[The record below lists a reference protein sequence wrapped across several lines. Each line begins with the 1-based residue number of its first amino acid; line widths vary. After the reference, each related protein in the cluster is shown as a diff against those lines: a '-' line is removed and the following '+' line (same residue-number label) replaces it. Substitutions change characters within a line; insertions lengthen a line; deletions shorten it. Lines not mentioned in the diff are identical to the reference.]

1 MASGKPGSSDSAFP
15 SVLGADGA
23 IDLAGGLGRED
34 ASQRPTTRPSRDAW
48 VVDRDRRSLLPPA
61 MAADAVVVAQEPS
74 EPSPDD
80 IHREI
85 TDHFALGDYAAALH
99 AAELQL
105 GLDPDDESARQY
117 ADTSRARLE
126 TRYTTRIGSL
136 EYVFNLAVP
145 AAKVKWL
152 GLDPQAAFLL
162 SLVDGQTTVAEV
174 LDLCQMRKLEA
185 LRVFTELLEAK
196 AILRVA

>member
-1 MASGKPGSSDSAFP
+1 MALGKPGSSDSSFP
-15 SVLGADGA
+15 SVLGSDGA
-23 IDLAGGLGRED
+23 IDLAGGLPRDDPHE
-34 ASQRPTTRPSRDAW
+34 RPTSRPSGDAW
-48 VVDRDRRSLLPPA
+48 AVDRDRRSLLPRAPVAEVPA
-61 MAADAVVVAQEPS
+61 VEEADEPT
-74 EPSPDD
+74 PDD
-80 IHREI
+80 IRSDI
-85 TDHFALGDYAAALH
+85 ADHFALGDYAAALH

-117 ADTSRARLE
+117 ADTSRMRLE

-136 EYVFNLAVP
+136 EYIFNLAVP
-145 AAKVKWL
+145 VAKVKWL

-174 LDLCQMRKLEA
+174 LDLCQMGRLEA
-185 LRVFTELLEAK
+185 LRLFTELLEAK

>member
-1 MASGKPGSSDSAFP
+1 MASGRPGSSDSNFP
-15 SVLGADGA
+15 SVIGADGA
-23 IDLAGGLGRED
+23 IDLAGGLAREG
-34 ASQRPTTRPSRDAW
+34 APQRLTSRPSGDAW
-48 VVDRDRRSLLPPA
+48 VADRDRRSLLPLA
-61 MAADAVVVAQEPS
+61 IGVESAAVKEADEPS
-74 EPSPDD
+74 LDD

-85 TDHFALGDYAAALH
+85 ADHFALGDFAAALH
-99 AAELQL
+99 SAELQL

-117 ADTSRARLE
+117 AETSRARLE

-136 EYVFNLAVP
+136 EYVFNVAVP
-145 AAKVKWL
+145 AGKVKWL

-174 LDLCQMRKLEA
+174 LELCQMGRLEA
-185 LRVFTELLEAK
+185 LRVFTELLEAE

>member
-1 MASGKPGSSDSAFP
+1 MASGKPGSSDSDFP
-15 SVLGADGA
+15 SVLGADGV
-23 IDLAGGLGRED
+23 IDLAGGIGLQD
-34 ASQRPTTRPSRDAW
+34 DSQKSTSRPSGDAW
-48 VVDRDRRSLLPPA
+48 VVDRDRRSLLPPV
-61 MAADAVVVAQEPS
+61 MSAAAVVVQEAG
-74 EPSPDD
+74 EPTPDD

-85 TDHFALGDYAAALH
+85 ADHFALGDYAAALH

-105 GLDPDDESARQY
+105 GLDPDDEGARQY

-162 SLVDGQTTVAEV
+162 SLVDGQTSVAEV
-174 LDLCQMRKLEA
+174 LDLCQMGKLEA